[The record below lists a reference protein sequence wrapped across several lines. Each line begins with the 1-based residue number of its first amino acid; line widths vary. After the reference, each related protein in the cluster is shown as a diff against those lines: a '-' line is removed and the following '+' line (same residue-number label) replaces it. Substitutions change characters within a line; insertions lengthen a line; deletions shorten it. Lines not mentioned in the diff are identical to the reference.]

1 MATKEQLKELLY
13 SGEFVGIHNHPL
25 KKITAVLNSTT
36 KFYNKWTKKGYW
48 VDSIGLLDG
57 ALSAWSV
64 CKESNWEHAY
74 QTLTQHLNENKVCYI
89 RK

>member
-1 MATKEQLKELLY
+1 METKEQLRKLLY
-13 SGEFVGIHNHPL
+13 SGEFVGVENRPL
-25 KKITAVLNSTT
+25 KQRVDVLYCAT
-36 KFYNKWTKKGYW
+36 KFYDKWTKKGYY

-57 ALSAWSV
+57 ALQSWCV

-74 QTLTQHLNENKVCYI
+74 ETLTQHLNKNKVCYI